1 MLASITPLGE
11 RGRHNRFAI
20 TASAYLLGSTL
31 GGLTI
36 GASAGAL
43 GWLLVPS
50 GRLVP
55 ELVAG
60 LVFVAA
66 AVAVLFDLRLGGLRL
81 PTVHRQVNEDWLTA
95 YRGWIYGVGF
105 GFQLGLG
112 VITIVTTAAVYAA
125 LVDAVLTGSVLGGAA
140 IGLAFGL
147 VRGATIF
154 LGARVQR
161 PEQLNQLHRRFASR
175 SRAATRVTVTVQALV
190 AATSAAI
197 LLGAP

>member
-147 VRGATIF
+147 V